1 MSDENKTEVEFA
13 GMKFTGGKMFALV
26 TALSTL
32 GGGAWGAFEFYNDY
46 RNMKAQIESYVAP
59 DLSGFDKRLEVLQAE
74 MKKLQDSVIEA
85 RDYTRDIK
93 VDLKQDVDR
102 LEKIVEANEDKVKSA
117 EDKVRDMID
126 VANGRFE
133 NKRDELRNDNDRKMR
148 DLETRL
154 NQKLQQAL
162 DNPLANN

>member
-1 MSDENKTEVEFA
+1 MTTEVEFA
-13 GMKFTGGKMFALV
+13 GVKFTGGKMFAV
-26 TALSTL
+26 ITALSTL

-59 DLSGFDKRLEVLQAE
+59 DLSEFDKKLSVLDAN

-102 LEKIVEANEDKVKSA
+102 LEKIVESNEDKVKSA

-133 NKRDELRNDNDRKMR
+133 NKRDELRNDNERKMKE
-148 DLETRL
+148 LEDRL
-154 NQKLQQAL
+154 NKRLQQAL
-162 DNPLANN
+162 DNPLAN

>member
-93 VDLKQDVDR
+93 VDLKQEVDR